1 MPGGDRT
8 GPMGMGPLTGRRMG
22 FCASNAQPG
31 FASWRGFGGGSGR
44 GWRNRFYAT
53 GVPGWAAYAG
63 YGVGAMPEYTRPDP
77 EWGKQ
82 NLKDQA
88 QALRSEL
95 DAIERR
101 LSELEG

>member
-22 FCASNAQPG
+22 ACAGYPQPG
-31 FASWRGFGGGSGR
+31 FASWRGFGVGGGR

-53 GVPGWAAYAG
+53 GVPGWAAYGAG
-63 YGVGAMPEYTRPDP
+63 VAPGYAKLDP
-77 EWGKQ
+77 EWEKQ

-101 LSELEG
+101 LSESEG